1 MKNSF
6 GKLKDE
12 YGLGGTIAIYVIAI
26 AIILGLLVGLFFLEA
41 WVAMLLWNAILP
53 ALFTFV
59 GPITYWQMVGLQFL
73 IALLAP
79 INWSR
84 IANNT
89 NKD

>member
-6 GKLKDE
+6 SKLKDE
-12 YGLGGTIAIYVIAI
+12 YGLGGTILIYVIAI

-53 ALFTFV
+53 TLFTFV
-59 GPITYWQMVGLQFL
+59 GPITYWQMIGLHFL
-73 IALLAP
+73 ITLLVP
-79 INWSR
+79 PNWSR
-84 IANNT
+84 VANNL